1 MTTWINLQK
10 NYLFIPLGITN
21 YEWTKSH
28 RKFLAA
34 ASGLRLCSRD
44 LLKFG
49 LLYLNKGWWNGKQII
64 SENWVTKTLKI
75 QVNRDKNSTSKGYSF
90 LFWTEVETVKNK
102 SFEFI
107 IVKGNGGQR
116 IFLNQELNLIVVI
129 TAGNYNKKGIV
140 NDGQLALNKYI
151 LPAVR

>member
-1 MTTWINLQK
+1 M
-10 NYLFIPLGITN
+10 
-21 YEWTKSH
+21 
-28 RKFLAA
+28 
-34 ASGLRLCSRD
+34 CSRD
-44 LLKFG
+44 LFKFG